1 MTTHPLVVT
10 FLNLLVRDKWVGLG
24 EGQFMTFPFFGD
36 AVFFEVAPSDF
47 DTNWPQAGRCDKIS
61 PCFISIWLPDER
73 NPAQL

>member
-1 MTTHPLVVT
+1 MA
-10 FLNLLVRDKWVGLG
+10 
-24 EGQFMTFPFFGD
+24 FPFLVTLF
-36 AVFFEVAPSDF
+36 FFEVAPSDF